1 MNTVTVTSE
10 KGKRVAMPR
19 GQVQS
24 LDFTSSLPA
33 LLREDTRRYPELS
46 FFYYAQ
52 VKANKL

>member
-46 FFYYAQ
+46 FFFITL
-52 VKANKL
+52 K